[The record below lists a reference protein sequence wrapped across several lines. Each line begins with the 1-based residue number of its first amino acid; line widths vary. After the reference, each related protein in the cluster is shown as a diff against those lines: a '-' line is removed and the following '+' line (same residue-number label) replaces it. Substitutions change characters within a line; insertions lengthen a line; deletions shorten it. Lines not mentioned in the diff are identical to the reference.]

1 MKNYILYILFL
12 LITSVNFLQ
21 AQKEGIGTTHPI
33 VNAIQDSTIKYTPP
47 RHVIVAG
54 TDIFRLIN
62 PTKFNIQGR
71 YGLDF
76 HYMSNMKNITFVL
89 GARMGVNSTGK
100 ITITNNWAQ
109 DYFHAAIG
117 LLYRKNTKRHTFY
130 LGPVLSSFGLQ
141 DRVYAPKESNIDYKS
156 YRENNIAEL
165 DQIPEHYYN
174 AFYVYAQWNY
184 KGKRIKSVVEA
195 NAILPWRF
203 NKLGKTDY
211 AGTYVRVLRLKAH
224 LEMFHVITWKA
235 DIQARA
241 KGVTY
246 SDGIAMNQFTS
257 NYSVN
262 LKLKR
267 IGNGGVDCGFGY
279 MTNEHTFNFAENKE
293 SGLWGAY
300 YIRLGIRGVLTSD

>member
-1 MKNYILYILFL
+1 MKKYKLYILFL
-12 LITSVNFLQ
+12 IITSVNLSK
-21 AQKEGIGTTHPI
+21 AQKNVDSTSHLNSHTK
-33 VNAIQDSTIKYTPP
+33 QDSTINYSPP
-47 RHVIVAG
+47 RNIIVAG
-54 TDIFRLIN
+54 TDLFRLIN
-62 PTKFNIQGR
+62 STKFNLQGR

-76 HYMSNMKNITFVL
+76 HYMSNMKRITFVL

-100 ITITNNWAQ
+100 ITITDNWAQ

-117 LLYRKNTKRHTFY
+117 FLYRKNNKRHTFY

-141 DRVYAPKESNIDYKS
+141 DRVYDTKKSNIEYKS
-156 YRENNIAEL
+156 YRENNTANLEHL
-165 DQIPEHYYN
+165 PEHYYN
-174 AFYVYAQWNY
+174 AFYVYGQWNY
-184 KGKRIKSVVEA
+184 KGKRIKTVVEA

-211 AGTYVRVLRLKAH
+211 PGTYVRILRLKAH
-224 LEMFHVITWKA
+224 MEMFHVLTLKA

-246 SDGIAMNQFTS
+246 SKGIAPNQFTG
-257 NYSVN
+257 NYSLN

-279 MTNEHTFNFAENKE
+279 MTNEHTFNFSENNE
-293 SGLWGAY
+293 SGMWGAY
-300 YIRLGIRGVLTSD
+300 YIRLGFRGVMISK

>member
-1 MKNYILYILFL
+1 MNKHILNILFL
-12 LITSVNFLQ
+12 LVILVNFSQ
-21 AQKEGIGTTHPI
+21 AQKEVIGTPSIKDNNT
-33 VNAIQDSTIKYTPP
+33 QDSSTNYSPP

-54 TDIFRLIN
+54 TDLYRLIN
-62 PTKFNIQGR
+62 STKFNIQGR

-76 HYMSNMKNITFVL
+76 HYMSNMKKITFVL

-100 ITITNNWAQ
+100 ITITDNWAQ

-117 LLYRKNTKRHTFY
+117 FLYRKNTKKHTFY

-141 DRVYAPKESNIDYKS
+141 DRVYGTKGSNVEYKN
-156 YRENNIAEL
+156 YRENNITDIDE
-165 DQIPEHYYN
+165 IPEHYYN

-211 AGTYVRVLRLKAH
+211 SGTYVRVLRLKAH
-224 LEMFHVITWKA
+224 LEMFHVFTLKA

-246 SDGIAMNQFTS
+246 SNGIAPNQFTS
-257 NYSVN
+257 NYSLN
-262 LKLKR
+262 MKLKR

-279 MTNEHTFNFAENKE
+279 MTNEHTFNFADNNE

-300 YIRLGIRGVLTSD
+300 YIRLGIRGVLTSN

>member
-1 MKNYILYILFL
+1 MKNYILFILFL
-12 LITSVNFLQ
+12 VFTSTNFSQ
-21 AQKEGIGTTHPI
+21 AQKEGTGTIHTNTI
-33 VNAIQDSTIKYTPP
+33 ETKDSTINYTPP

-54 TDIFRLIN
+54 TDLFRLNN
-62 PTKFNIQGR
+62 PNKFNIQGR

-89 GARMGVNSTGK
+89 GAQMGVNSTGK

-117 LLYRKNTKRHTFY
+117 FLYRKNTKRHTFY

-141 DRVYAPKESNIDYKS
+141 DRIYETKDSNIEYKS
-156 YRENNIAEL
+156 YRENNIGEL
-165 DQIPEHYYN
+165 DKIPEHYYN

-184 KGKRIKSVVEA
+184 KGKKIKSVVEA

-279 MTNEHTFNFAENKE
+279 MTNEHTFNFAENNE
-293 SGLWGAY
+293 SGIWGAY
-300 YIRLGIRGVLTSD
+300 YIRLGIRGVLTSN